1 MSSILPKVLVVGSG
15 GVGAMTALGLTTA
28 GKAAVTL
35 VVRSDYAHVIK
46 KGYTIDSVSYGHIDN
61 WRPQTVVPSV
71 QEAAKRGPYDFLV
84 LTTKNIPD
92 GPQTCEDIIAPAVT
106 PGKTTIILVQ
116 NGIGIHHPTIKR
128 FPENV
133 VLSGVSLIGSS
144 NINCHVNNLSKDQLL
159 VGAFPNPGLLDGEKR
174 VSEAIKTYLE
184 VAQTKEGYNLV
195 EYDPDPNRTRWE
207 KLVFN
212 SVYNTI
218 TTVVNQDITRCLI
231 VDGNELVGPAMDE
244 IYKIAA
250 SDGVEIDP
258 SVKEK
263 YIHIVDG
270 LFYPPSMLI
279 DCRKGQ
285 LFEMEVILGNP
296 LKIAKQNGVYVPI
309 LTTIYWLLS
318 MVQFRVKEQRG
329 DIILKKEEF
338 KGKDSYKAPEL
349 FRLHQEKKN

>member
-1 MSSILPKVLVVGSG
+1 MLPKVLVVGSG
-15 GVGAMTALGLTTA
+15 GVGAMMALGLTTT

-35 VVRSDYAHVIK
+35 VVRSDYAHVIE

-61 WRPQTVVPSV
+61 WRPHNVVRSV
-71 QEAAKRGPYDFLV
+71 HDAAKNGPYDFLV

-92 GPQTCEDIIAPAVT
+92 GPLPCEDIIAPAVT

-144 NINCHVNNLSKDQLL
+144 NIDCHVNHVRKDELL
-159 VGAFPNPGLLDGEKR
+159 VGAFANPGLADGEKR
-174 VSEAIKTYLE
+174 ASDAIKTYLDL
-184 VAQTKEGYNLV
+184 AQTKEGFNLV

-218 TTVVNQDITRCLI
+218 TTVVDQDITRCLI

-250 SDGVEIDP
+250 SDGVVLDP

-270 LFYPPSMLI
+270 IFYTPSMLI

-285 LFEMEVILGNP
+285 LFELETILGNP
-296 LKIAKQNGVYVPI
+296 LKIAKQNGLDVPI

-329 DIILKKEEF
+329 GIVLKKDEYR
-338 KGKDSYKAPEL
+338 GKDSFNAPEL
-349 FRLHQEKKN
+349 FRLHQEKKP